1 MPLSTQFSFNPSYFS
16 AFSLRSIRSGFEVSP
31 TAKLQWTRMSWCQS
45 HIAALV
51 LFAGTATLL
60 AAGQRGDVNGTISTA
75 RAQCP
80 PGQPAISQSTTTQP
94 DLHCDNLEPGDIRR
108 WTIKRPEVRQRLT
121 EYPEIVFYPGESVL
135 ISARGCVNVKG
146 EGKRGND
153 WRRYVD
159 PEGTDTDRSFH
170 GTVWVPGA
178 RIARDGQLLVT
189 PAGTAPV
196 RISSISG
203 SKDDSSNSALLVLPK
218 PSDPVKATLRLGY
231 EVGADRPDLK
241 HPSYPT
247 DPYGGDPPQTGQC
260 GVPDTKDAHDKVDA
274 VVVVTIIPND
284 LGVGARPIRSLLA
297 FDPVATE
304 PDPNGFMLG
313 PRWFRN
319 YQQGSDLTDLEAGKE
334 CDNFPYKRWM
344 LVNRGIKSSC
354 TQQASFDEPTRFG
367 ECAFGPAF
375 GQFHGHV
382 NWVPSTFIGKLTL
395 KDYSA
400 DHDLDLQ
407 LRTLT
412 DLDRAQRFL
421 PGNKTG
427 TVSWIL
433 TKDSQRHSEYKDVLW
448 LEFADYETI
457 EHFPDDHC
465 PNDKDNVGGWHSL
478 LTCKEP
484 HSMSKEQPIIDRTA
498 VVTGL
503 LNLDCVHEC
512 HTELH
517 PVLAMAVRLKSEND
531 VQKDNDDRWMIF
543 VRNHGNE
550 GDCSLDQHYLDRN
563 VYTMLLPAPAGAMG
577 AIPVL
582 GTDGTPFTSNIQ
594 DLTWSMKPSLDPP
607 GALVTF
613 SLVRSTCS
621 HVRSGK
627 MVRISGVLHLNWLS
641 SEIRKLPTCP
651 LEITNDN
658 PKRDSYPVCWQESPR
673 ACPPEPFE
681 QGYAEE
687 YLQEQKNLNQDRRK
701 PNLIQGIG
709 GTLADYHGKE
719 IGAFEEVLLYN
730 GSTQIQPN
738 LALRG
743 AILQTPLGNV
753 EIDASLPFV
762 SRQVKSTNGTSLQV
776 KANDYLAGL
785 KLEVEHRLR
794 LYVELKGGEIV
805 RSASSGFLQ
814 TPDFKHFTGHN
825 GAILIGGGINPGRQE
840 GKGLSLRLSV
850 GALFI
855 PSTGEKMFRL
865 ALGPQYSF

>member
-1 MPLSTQFSFNPSYFS
+1 
-16 AFSLRSIRSGFEVSP
+16 
-31 TAKLQWTRMSWCQS
+31 MSWRQS
-45 HIAALV
+45 QITAVV
-51 LFAGTATLL
+51 LFAGAATLL
-60 AAGQRGDVNGTISTA
+60 AAGQSGDVGGTIPTA
-75 RAQCP
+75 VPHCLQPDR
-80 PGQPAISQSTTTQP
+80 PGISPQP
-94 DLHCDNLEPGDIRR
+94 DLHCDLLPGDIRR

-121 EYPEIVFYPGESVL
+121 EYPEIVFNPGESVL
-135 ISARGCVNVKG
+135 ISAHGCVNVKG
-146 EGKRGND
+146 AGKKGDD

-159 PEGTDTDRSFH
+159 PEGTHTDRSFH

-189 PAGTAPV
+189 PVGTAPV

-203 SKDDSSNSALLVLPK
+203 SKDDPTNSVLLVFPPK
-218 PSDPVKATLRLGY
+218 KGSVNGQEGATRPDPVATLHLGY

-247 DPYGGDPPQTGQC
+247 DPYGGKPPQMGQC
-260 GVPDTKDAHDKVDA
+260 SVQNTKGSSKKSLGDA
-274 VVVVTIIPND
+274 VVEVTIMPKD
-284 LGVGARPIRSLLA
+284 LGAGARPTRSLLA

-304 PDPNGFMLG
+304 LDPNGFMLA

-334 CDNFPYKRWM
+334 CDNFPYKKWM

-395 KDYSA
+395 H
-400 DHDLDLQ
+400 DHAPDDDLDLQ

-427 TVSWIL
+427 TVKTSTVSSIL
-433 TKDSQRHSEYKDVLW
+433 TNDSQGHSEYKDALW
-448 LEFADYETI
+448 LEFAAYETI
-457 EHFPDDHC
+457 NYFPHDDPC
-465 PNDKDNVGGWHSL
+465 PKDKDNDKDNVCGWHSF
-478 LTCKEP
+478 LTCKRP
-484 HSMSKEQPIIDRTA
+484 KCQPITDRTA

-517 PVLAMAVRLKSEND
+517 PVLAMAVRLNSED
-531 VQKDNDDRWMIF
+531 KIKRVTSVDDIQKDNDDPWMIF
-543 VRNHGNE
+543 VRNQGNE

-577 AIPVL
+577 GIPAL
-582 GTDGTPFTSNIQ
+582 ATDGTPFTSNIPG
-594 DLTWSMKPSLDPP
+594 LTWSMKPSTDPP

-613 SLVRSTCS
+613 SLVPLVESRCK
-621 HVRSGK
+621 HVRSGE
-627 MVRISGVLHLNWLS
+627 MVRISGVLRLNWLS
-641 SEIRKLPTCP
+641 PKSEKPHTRPTQR
-651 LEITNDN
+651 TNDT
-658 PKRDSYPVCWQESPR
+658 PPRDSYPVRWDETTR
-673 ACPPEPFE
+673 ACPPEPFKPS
-681 QGYAEE
+681 YAEE
-687 YLQEQKNLNQDRRK
+687 YRKEQGNLNQDRTK
-701 PNLIQGIG
+701 PLLIQGIG
-709 GTLADYHGKE
+709 GTLKDYHGKE

-743 AILQTPLGNV
+743 ALLQTPLGNV
-753 EIDASLPFV
+753 EIDGSLPLV

-776 KANDYLAGL
+776 KANVYLAGL
-785 KLEVEHRLR
+785 KLEVEHRLH

-825 GAILIGGGINPGRQE
+825 GGILIGGGINPGRPE